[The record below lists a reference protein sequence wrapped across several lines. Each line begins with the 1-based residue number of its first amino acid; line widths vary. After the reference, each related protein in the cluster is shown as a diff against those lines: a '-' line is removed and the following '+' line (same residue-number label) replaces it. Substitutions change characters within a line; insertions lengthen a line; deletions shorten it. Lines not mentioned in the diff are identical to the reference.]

1 MSLKRS
7 TLGLKTMVIWDKGY
21 DVINSVH
28 DVPGKILSR
37 DWNYIVVVSMWPK
50 LGNSSISMREVI
62 TFSIL

>member
-1 MSLKRS
+1 
-7 TLGLKTMVIWDKGY
+7 MVIWDKGY